1 MLKINKLFIILIPIA
16 LLLSCMEEKPV
27 SKPKTDSGKKQEAA
41 GITREVPKKTAEK
54 EKPAKPAKS
63 VLDKDYLMGKFNPS
77 KHPDFVAVKA
87 PYTDR
92 SGMMLHR
99 ETFEAFK
106 EMWKAAKKEGV
117 VLNIKSSTR
126 NFQQQKA
133 IWDSKWKKYAKEK
146 PGAKARAL
154 KILEYSA
161 MPGASRHHWGTDVD
175 LNDLN
180 NTSMET
186 GGKYRKV
193 YDWLAAH
200 AHEYGFCQPYTAGRS
215 AGYKEEKWH
224 WSYTPLS
231 QGYTER
237 FRELITDEDFDGFSG
252 ASSASEIKVVKNYV
266 LGINQKCR

>member
-1 MLKINKLFIILIPIA
+1 MLKTNKIL
-16 LLLSCMEEKPV
+16 LLLSSLILLYSCSEEKPAPGAKIPSAKKQDATEV
-27 SKPKTDSGKKQEAA
+27 SGKAA
-41 GITREVPKKTAEK
+41 EPAPAR
-54 EKPAKPAKS
+54 AKPATPAKS
-63 VLDKDYLMGKFNPS
+63 ALDRDYLMGKFEPS
-77 KHPDFVAVKA
+77 KHPDFVSVKA

-92 SGMMLHR
+92 TGMMLRR
-99 ETFEAFK
+99 ETFEAFR

-117 VLNIKSSTR
+117 ELNIKSSTR

-133 IWDSKWKKYAKEK
+133 IWDGKWKKYAKEK
-146 PGAKARAL
+146 PGAKERAL

-180 NTSMET
+180 NTSMES
-186 GGKYRKV
+186 GGKYKKV

-237 FRELITDEDFDGFSG
+237 FREMITDEDFSGFSG
-252 ASSASEIKVVKNYV
+252 ASSAVEIKVVKNYV
-266 LGINQKCR
+266 LGINEKCR

>member
-1 MLKINKLFIILIPIA
+1 MLKINNI
-16 LLLSCMEEKPV
+16 LLLLGFLTLYYSCSEESPAPEIKV
-27 SKPKTDSGKKQEAA
+27 DSGKKQEKRAVS
-41 GITREVPKKTAEK
+41 EKTPGPVVDDELPV
-54 EKPAKPAKS
+54 KPAKPA
-63 VLDKDYLMGKFNPS
+63 LDKDYLMGKFDPS
-77 KHPDFVAVKA
+77 KHPDFVPVKA

-92 SGMMLHR
+92 PGMILHR

-117 VLNIKSSTR
+117 ELNIKSSTR

-133 IWDSKWKKYAKEK
+133 IWDSKWKKYAREK
-146 PGAKARAL
+146 PDARARAL

-161 MPGASRHHWGTDVD
+161 MPGASRHHWGTDID

-180 NTSMET
+180 NTSMES

-200 AHEYGFCQPYTAGRS
+200 AHEYGFCQPYTAGRP

-224 WSYTPLS
+224 WSYIPLS

-237 FRELITDEDFDGFSG
+237 FRELITDEDFSGFSG
-252 ASSASEIKVVKNYV
+252 ASSAVDIKVVKNYV
-266 LGINQKCR
+266 LGINEKCR

>member
-1 MLKINKLFIILIPIA
+1 MLKINNLLSILIAGIFFY
-16 LLLSCMEEKPV
+16 SCTEERSAPGVKSGSEIKEGTVAVADKTPEPAQAREKPV
-27 SKPKTDSGKKQEAA
+27 E
-41 GITREVPKKTAEK
+41 
-54 EKPAKPAKS
+54 PAKPA
-63 VLDKDYLMGKFNPS
+63 LDRDYLMGKFDPS

-92 SGMMLHR
+92 QGMMLRR
-99 ETFEAFK
+99 ETFEAFR
-106 EMWKAAKKEGV
+106 EMWKAAQKEGV
-117 VLNIKSSTR
+117 ELNIKSATR

-146 PGAKARAL
+146 PGSRERAL

-180 NTSMET
+180 NTSMES
-186 GGKYRKV
+186 GGKYKKV
-193 YDWLAAH
+193 YDWLTAH

-224 WSYTPLS
+224 WSYVPLS

-237 FRELITDEDFDGFSG
+237 FRELITDEEFGGFSG
-252 ASSASEIKVVKNYV
+252 ASSAVEIEVVKNYV
-266 LGINQKCR
+266 LGINEKCR